1 MRQPS
6 SNPATQAAINPT
18 RYEIVIIGAGFG
30 GIGMAIRLKRA
41 GWHDFVVIEKADK
54 VGGTWRDNT
63 YPGCACDIP
72 SLLYS
77 LSFAPSTSWSRRYPG
92 QSEIY
97 EYLEECVDRFGLQP
111 HLRLGVSLRE
121 AVFES
126 TAGLWRMHIDPGPDL
141 EARIMVLAT
150 GLLHRPAIPA
160 LRGIESFRGSAFHSA
175 RWNHD
180 AETRGKYVAVIG
192 TGASAV
198 QFVPRVAEEATHL
211 TLFQRTPAWVLPKSD
226 PSVSTRRR
234 WALRHVPLLRRA
246 LRAWVYWSHEIRAV
260 GFVLFPVLMA
270 APERRARSHA
280 KRQLFG
286 DGLRVLLT
294 PAYRMGC
301 KRILLSNDFFPSLNR
316 PNVRLVTT
324 PVVSVVPNGL
334 VTADGIE
341 HRADVLIFATGFQA
355 TDLIGSIRVVG
366 HNGVTLAE
374 AWRNGMRAHLG
385 LAVAGFPN
393 LFLLGGPNTGLAHNS
408 AIFMLEAQ
416 INHVLRCLR
425 LLRLRKAASIEVQR
439 EVQVAFFRQLD
450 VWMQRTIWLSGC
462 RSWYLD
468 RNGRNTTLWPGFS
481 LGYWLRTRRALERH
495 YRLTGAERGWNPRR

>member
-1 MRQPS
+1 
-6 SNPATQAAINPT
+6 
-18 RYEIVIIGAGFG
+18 
-30 GIGMAIRLKRA
+30 
-41 GWHDFVVIEKADK
+41 
-54 VGGTWRDNT
+54 
-63 YPGCACDIP
+63 
-72 SLLYS
+72 
-77 LSFAPSTSWSRRYPG
+77 
-92 QSEIY
+92 
-97 EYLEECVDRFGLQP
+97 
-111 HLRLGVSLRE
+111 
-121 AVFES
+121 
-126 TAGLWRMHIDPGPDL
+126 
-141 EARIMVLAT
+141 
-150 GLLHRPAIPA
+150 
-160 LRGIESFRGSAFHSA
+160 
-175 RWNHD
+175 
-180 AETRGKYVAVIG
+180 
-192 TGASAV
+192 
-198 QFVPRVAEEATHL
+198 
-211 TLFQRTPAWVLPKSD
+211 
-226 PSVSTRRR
+226 
-234 WALRHVPLLRRA
+234 
-246 LRAWVYWSHEIRAV
+246 
-260 GFVLFPVLMA
+260 MA

-324 PVVSVVPNGL
+324 PVVGVVPNGL

-495 YRLTGAERGWNPRR
+495 YRLTGAERAGIRVADIGSFRRSAYMAGDPADVRLGSTPSRCGSRAVE